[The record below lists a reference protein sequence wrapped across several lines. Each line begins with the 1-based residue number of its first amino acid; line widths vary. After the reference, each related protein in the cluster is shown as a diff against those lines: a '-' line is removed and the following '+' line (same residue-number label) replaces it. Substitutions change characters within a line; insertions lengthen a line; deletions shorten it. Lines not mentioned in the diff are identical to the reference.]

1 MQAES
6 YNICPLVCFY
16 SLTIVF
22 SGFIH
27 AVADSIFSSLFNRPY
42 FFRAGLGLQQN

>member
-16 SLTIVF
+16 SLTMF
-22 SGFIH
+22 SRVIH